1 MKQADS
7 ARRWEALE
15 WPLWWAALTALG
27 SNFGTQAKA
36 RQSPGSR
43 KGVGRISTIERG
55 SAPPRSNIAIW
66 SFTSWLF
73 HGSREGTSR
82 YSAFGLS
89 HASARCP
96 SAPCFWPPCRKTTAG
111 AVFLTGHDPD
121 FHAQV
126 YARRGKKAEARQ
138 QLEVAL
144 KTPVFAD
151 AAGPASSSTPCG
163 R

>member
-1 MKQADS
+1 MGFHKLAFPWL
-7 ARRWEALE
+7 ARGDFLVFRMW
-15 WPLWWAALTALG
+15 
-27 SNFGTQAKA
+27 
-36 RQSPGSR
+36 
-43 KGVGRISTIERG
+43 TI
-55 SAPPRSNIAIW
+55 
-66 SFTSWLF
+66 
-73 HGSREGTSR
+73 
-82 YSAFGLS
+82 
-89 HASARCP
+89 ASARCP

>member
-1 MKQADS
+1 ML
-7 ARRWEALE
+7 ARGDFLVFRMWTISRICTLPIGALLLAAVPEA
-15 WPLWWAALTALG
+15 
-27 SNFGTQAKA
+27 
-36 RQSPGSR
+36 
-43 KGVGRISTIERG
+43 
-55 SAPPRSNIAIW
+55 
-66 SFTSWLF
+66 
-73 HGSREGTSR
+73 
-82 YSAFGLS
+82 
-89 HASARCP
+89 
-96 SAPCFWPPCRKTTAG
+96 TAG

-126 YARRGKKAEARQ
+126 YARRGKKAEAHQ